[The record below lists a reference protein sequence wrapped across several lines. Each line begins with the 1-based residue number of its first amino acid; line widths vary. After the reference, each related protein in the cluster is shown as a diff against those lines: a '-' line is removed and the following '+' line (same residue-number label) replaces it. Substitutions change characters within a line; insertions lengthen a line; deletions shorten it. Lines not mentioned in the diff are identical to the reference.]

1 MSDGAGVRLNR
12 YLAQCGVASR
22 RGADALIEAGR
33 VTVDGMPG
41 TAGMKV
47 PEGGE
52 VRVDGEPVRPSG
64 TLLVYA
70 YYKPR
75 GVVCTERDPHADRT
89 IYTELR
95 DHPAF
100 ASGERL
106 LYIGRLDRESEGLLL
121 LTNDGALKR
130 RLELAESGKDKE
142 YLVETDRTVP
152 EETLS
157 RFRKGMHL
165 DDLGIDTRPCLA
177 ERVSDREIRMIL
189 TEGKNRQIRR
199 MCEAEGLR
207 VTRLL
212 RVRILSVTLAELHP
226 GEIRALSDAEIKEL
240 DI

>member
-47 PEGGE
+47 PEGAE

-130 RLELAESGKDKE
+130 FM
-142 YLVETDRTVP
+142 P
-152 EETLS
+152 
-157 RFRKGMHL
+157 H
-165 DDLGIDTRPCLA
+165 
-177 ERVSDREIRMIL
+177 
-189 TEGKNRQIRR
+189 
-199 MCEAEGLR
+199 
-207 VTRLL
+207 
-212 RVRILSVTLAELHP
+212 ILSEWRP
-226 GEIRALSDAEIKEL
+226 GCKA
-240 DI
+240 